1 MAKATPM
8 VHQYLSIKEDYPD
21 SILFFRM
28 GDFYE
33 MFFEDAKV
41 ASRVLEITL
50 TSRNKKEEQPVPMAG
65 IPHHAAPSYI
75 AQLIEKGFKVAI
87 CEQMEDPAKAKG
99 IVKREVVRVITPGVV
114 VDTEILDAAADNF
127 LTALYWTRNRL
138 GMANLDISTGVFKV
152 TESADCEAVLDECKR
167 IGPKEVLV
175 SRAQSGQSDQSDQS
189 DQRDQSNQSNRGDQ
203 SKRGDRM
210 PVASFM
216 RQLQGVAV
224 SVVEDDSFDISRA
237 RRRLLDQFGVHSLEG
252 FGCHGWPAAIAAA
265 GALLAYVGD
274 THKGEL
280 VHLTGIESY
289 SLSDFMVIDE
299 ATQRNLELFETLRD
313 GRRQGSLLDVMDFTQ
328 TPMGRRKLRSW
339 LQYPLL
345 DPERIGRRLDSVE
358 EAGQK
363 PFVRRAIRK
372 LLDGVYDLERLNA
385 KISLDR
391 CNARDLAAL
400 RASVEKL
407 PALWEVLDEFET
419 GEFVEIKREWDNLS
433 DVAELIEE
441 AILDEAPLTVREGGM
456 IKPGFSE
463 ELDELVQ
470 ISREGK
476 DWITRLEAKERQ
488 ATGINSL
495 KVGFNKVFGYYIEV
509 SKTHVKSV
517 PDHYVRKQTLVNGE
531 RYISEELKQFES
543 KILGAE
549 EKQIQLEYELFRAVR
564 EKVAAHNRRISE
576 MAGMLSATD
585 VLTALAEL
593 ADKNNYVK
601 PAIHREG
608 TILLKESRHPVVEK
622 LIQSERFIPNTIEM
636 DNASRQVL
644 IITGPNMA
652 GKSTVLRQVALLV
665 LMAQVG
671 SFVPAEGASI
681 GIVDRIFTR
690 VGASDNLA
698 RGQSTFMVEMQECA
712 NILNNATGNSLVIVD
727 EIGRG
732 TSTFDGLSIAWA
744 VAEYLHDRHGVGIK
758 TVFATHYHELT
769 DLALTKDRVK
779 NCNVAVKEWNEEIIF
794 LRKLVDGGTNR
805 SYGIQ
810 VARLAGVPDSVLVRA
825 REILKNIEAG
835 EMSGVGLPQ
844 MRVPQKQVEPPA
856 AAVQL
861 PLFER
866 ADHAVIRALK
876 ELDIDSLTPLE
887 ALNRLSELKGLL

>member
-33 MFFEDAKV
+33 MFFEDAKI

-75 AQLIEKGFKVAI
+75 AQLIAKGFKVAI

-114 VDTEILDAAADNF
+114 VDTEILDAGANNF

-152 TESADCEAVLDECKR
+152 TESADWEAVLDECKR

-175 SRAQSGQSDQSDQS
+175 SRAQSAQSNESDQSDQP
-189 DQRDQSNQSNRGDQ
+189 
-203 SKRGDRM
+203 
-210 PVASFM
+210 PVTFIM

-224 SVVEDDSFDISRA
+224 SVVEDDRFDLSRA
-237 RRRLLDQFGVHSLEG
+237 RRRLLDQFKVHSLEG
-252 FGCHGWPAAIAAA
+252 FGCHGRPAAIAAA

-274 THKGEL
+274 THTGEL

-299 ATQRNLELFETLRD
+299 ATQRNLELFQTLRD

-345 DPERIGRRLDSVE
+345 NPERIGCRLDSVE

-400 RASVEKL
+400 RISVEKL

-433 DVAELIEE
+433 DVAGLIED

-470 ISREGK
+470 IGREGK

-549 EKQIQLEYELFRAVR
+549 EKQIQLEYELFRVVR
-564 EKVAAHNRRISE
+564 QKVAAHNRRISE

-608 TILLKESRHPVVEK
+608 TIVLKESRHPVVEK

-665 LMAQVG
+665 LMAQMG
-671 SFVPAEGASI
+671 SFVPSEEASI

-769 DLALTKDRVK
+769 DLVLTKDRVK

-835 EMSGVGLPQ
+835 ELSGVGLPQ
-844 MRVPQKQVEPPA
+844 ISVPQKQVEPPA

>member
-21 SILFFRM
+21 AILFFRM

-33 MFFEDAKV
+33 MFFEDAKI

-50 TSRNKKEEQPVPMAG
+50 TSRNKREEEPVPMAG
-65 IPHHAAPSYI
+65 VPHHAAPSYI
-75 AQLIEKGFKVAI
+75 AQLIRQGFKVAI

-114 VDTEILDAAADNF
+114 VDTEILDDGANNF
-127 LTALYWTRNRL
+127 LTALYWTQGRF

-152 TESADCEAVLDECKR
+152 TESADGEAVLDECRR
-167 IGPKEVLV
+167 IAPRELLV
-175 SRAQSGQSDQSDQS
+175 SRSQSDQTPIHALRAELREIPTSPFDEE
-189 DQRDQSNQSNRGDQ
+189 
-203 SKRGDRM
+203 
-210 PVASFM
+210 SFG
-216 RQLQGVAV
+216 L
-224 SVVEDDSFDISRA
+224 SRA
-237 RRRLLDQFGVHSLEG
+237 RRRLQDQFKVHSLEG
-252 FGCHGWPAAIAAA
+252 FGCHTWPAAIGAA
-265 GALLAYVGD
+265 GALLDYVHD

-280 VHLTGIESY
+280 VHLTGVESY

-299 ATQRNLELFETLRD
+299 ATTRNLELFETLRD
-313 GRRQGSLLDVMDFTQ
+313 GSRQGSLLDVMDFTK

-345 DPERIGRRLDSVE
+345 DPERIQRRLDGVE
-358 EAGQK
+358 EAKEK
-363 PFVRRAIRK
+363 PFVRRSVRK

-400 RASVEKL
+400 RTSVEKL
-407 PALWEVLDEFET
+407 PRLREALDEYET
-419 GEFVEIKREWDNLS
+419 GEFAKILRRWDDLS
-433 DVAELIEE
+433 DLGELIGD
-441 AILDEAPLTVREGGM
+441 AIREDAPLTVREGGM
-456 IKPGFSE
+456 IKSGFNA
-463 ELDELVQ
+463 ELDDLVR
-470 ISREGK
+470 IGREGK
-476 DWITRLEAKERQ
+476 DWISRLEAKERK

-495 KVGFNKVFGYYIEV
+495 KVGYNKVFGYYIEV
-509 SKTHVKSV
+509 SKSHVKSV
-517 PDHYVRKQTLVNGE
+517 PDRYVRKQTLVNGE
-531 RYISEELKQFES
+531 RYICEELKAFES
-543 KILGAE
+543 KVLGAE
-549 EKQIQLEYELFRAVR
+549 EKQIQLEYELFCAVR
-564 EKVAAHNRRISE
+564 EKVAAHNHRISE
-576 MAGMLSATD
+576 MADMLSTVD
-585 VLTALAEL
+585 VLVALAEL
-593 ADKNNYVK
+593 AHKNNYVK
-601 PAIHREG
+601 PTIHDEG
-608 TILLKESRHPVVEK
+608 SIRLTESRHPVVEK
-622 LIQSERFIPNTIEM
+622 LIQSERFIPNTIEI
-636 DNASRQVL
+636 DNATRQVL

-671 SFVPAEGASI
+671 SFVPAEEASI
-681 GIVDRIFTR
+681 GLVDRIFTR

-712 NILNNATGNSLVIVD
+712 NILNNATEKSLVIVD

-810 VARLAGVPDSVLVRA
+810 VARLAGVPDSVLTRA
-825 REILKNIEAG
+825 KEILKNIEAG
-835 EMSGVGLPQ
+835 EFSDVGLPQ
-844 MRVPQKQVEPPA
+844 VGAGDKETATGAP
-856 AAVQL
+856 AVQL
-861 PLFER
+861 PLFEK

-876 ELDIDSLTPLE
+876 ELDVDRLTPLE

>member
-33 MFFEDAKV
+33 MFFEDAKI
-41 ASRVLEITL
+41 ASRALEITL

-99 IVKREVVRVITPGVV
+99 IVRREVVRVITPGVV
-114 VDTEILDAAADNF
+114 VDTEILDAGANNF

-152 TESADCEAVLDECKR
+152 TECTDMEAILGECQR
-167 IGPKEVLV
+167 IGPKELLL
-175 SRAQSGQSDQSDQS
+175 SRSQSDDP
-189 DQRDQSNQSNRGDQ
+189 
-203 SKRGDRM
+203 
-210 PVASFM
+210 PVDM
-216 RQLQGVAV
+216 LKTKLQGITT
-224 SVVEDDSFDISRA
+224 SFLDDHSFDLSRA
-237 RRRLLDQFGVHSLEG
+237 RNRLLDQFRVHSLEG

-265 GALLAYVGD
+265 GALLGYVGD

-280 VHLTGIESY
+280 VHLAGIESY

-299 ATQRNLELFETLRD
+299 TTTRNLELFETLRD
-313 GRRQGSLLDVMDFTQ
+313 GRRQGSLLGVVDFTQ

-339 LQYPLL
+339 FQYPLL
-345 DPERIGRRLDSVE
+345 NVKQIRQRLDSVD
-358 EAGQK
+358 EARRK
-363 PFVRRAIRK
+363 PFVRRSIRN

-391 CNARDLAAL
+391 CNARDLVAL
-400 RASVEKL
+400 RTSVEKL
-407 PALWEVLDEFET
+407 PELWEALCEYET
-419 GEFVEIKREWDNLS
+419 GEFVEIKRHWDDLS
-433 DVAELIEE
+433 DVAELIRG
-441 AILDEAPLTVREGGM
+441 AIREDPPLTVREGGM
-456 IKPGFSE
+456 IKPGFNS
-463 ELDELVQ
+463 ELDEL
-470 ISREGK
+470 IRIGRDGK
-476 DWITRLEAKERQ
+476 DWISDLEAKERQ

-509 SKTHVKSV
+509 TKTHVDAV

-531 RYISEELKQFES
+531 RYISEELKRFES
-543 KILGAE
+543 KVLGAE
-549 EKQIQLEYELFRAVR
+549 EKQVQLEYELFRSVR
-564 EKVAAHNRRISE
+564 EGVAAHNRRISKV
-576 MAGMLSATD
+576 ADMLSTTD
-585 VLTALAEL
+585 VLVALAEL

-601 PAIHREG
+601 PKIHNEG
-608 TILLKESRHPVVEK
+608 SIFLKESRHPVVEK
-622 LIQSERFIPNTIEM
+622 LIQSERFIPNTIEI
-636 DNASRQVL
+636 DDTDRQVL

-671 SFVPAEGASI
+671 SFVPAEEASI
-681 GIVDRIFTR
+681 GLVDRIFTR
-690 VGASDNLA
+690 VGASDNLT

-712 NILNNATGNSLVIVD
+712 NILNNATGKSLVIVD

-744 VAEYLHDRHGVGIK
+744 VAEYLHDRHGRGIK
-758 TVFATHYHELT
+758 TLFATHYHELT

-779 NCNVAVKEWNEEIIF
+779 NCNVAVKEWNDEIIF

-810 VARLAGVPDSVLVRA
+810 VARLAGVPDTVLARA

-835 EMSGVGLPQ
+835 ELNDIGLPQ
-844 MRVPQKQVEPPA
+844 MSVGENRGEARLP
-856 AAVQL
+856 AVQL
-861 PLFER
+861 PLFEK
-866 ADHAVIRALK
+866 ADHVVVKALK
-876 ELDIDSLTPLE
+876 ELDIDTLTPLE
-887 ALNRLSELKGLL
+887 ALNRLNELKGLL